1 MRISVN
7 GTPEF
12 AELYQLLNKNDELYK
27 ELDALLEALAE
38 NPKLGDLIS
47 FEKIPKSLKKKY
59 PDLDNLLRAEVNRN
73 WRLLYTLVGW
83 PENKTVY
90 VLMTMSHKEYDQ
102 LFGY

>member
-1 MRISVN
+1 MRITVN

-12 AELYQLLNKNDELYK
+12 AELYQSLNKNDELYK

>member
-1 MRISVN
+1 MRIPVN

-12 AELYQLLNKNDELYK
+12 AEFYQSLSKNDKLYK
-27 ELDALLEALAE
+27 ELDTLLEALAE
-38 NPKLGDLIS
+38 NPQLGDLIS
-47 FEKIPKSLKKKY
+47 FEKIPRSLEKKY

-83 PENKTVY
+83 LKNKTVY
-90 VLMTMSHKEYDQ
+90 VLMAMPHKEYDQ

>member
-1 MRISVN
+1 MRIPVN

-12 AELYQLLNKNDELYK
+12 AEFYQSLSKNDKLYK

-47 FEKIPKSLKKKY
+47 FEKIPKSLEKKY

-83 PENKTVY
+83 PKNKTVY
-90 VLMTMSHKEYDQ
+90 VLMAMPHKEYDL

>member
-1 MRISVN
+1 MRIPVN